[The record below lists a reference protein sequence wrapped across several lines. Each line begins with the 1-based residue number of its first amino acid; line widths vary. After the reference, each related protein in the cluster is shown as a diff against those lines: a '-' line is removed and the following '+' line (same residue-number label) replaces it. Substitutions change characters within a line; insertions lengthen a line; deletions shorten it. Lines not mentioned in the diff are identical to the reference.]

1 VYWWDLL
8 DVTVGDSAAVLK
20 LLAHVDEALL
30 VGEGSLPVVGKPA
43 EISEL
48 RDFLK
53 ACGARARWNRRSR
66 APEANHEGGV
76 PPELTK
82 RSRG

>member
-53 ACGARARWNRRSR
+53 ACAWNRRSR

-76 PPELTK
+76 PPGLTK

>member
-1 VYWWDLL
+1 MYWWDLL

-48 RDFLK
+48 RDF
-53 ACGARARWNRRSR
+53 RWNRRSR

-76 PPELTK
+76 PPGLTK